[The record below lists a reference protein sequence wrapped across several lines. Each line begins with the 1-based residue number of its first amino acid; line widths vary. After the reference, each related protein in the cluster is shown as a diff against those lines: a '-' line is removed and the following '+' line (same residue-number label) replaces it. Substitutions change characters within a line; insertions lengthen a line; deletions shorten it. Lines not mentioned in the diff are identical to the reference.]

1 MSTVFVISTPNH
13 LCVQDKT
20 QRTHIATDGY
30 KNTARMSSPDAYA
43 LPEPALSEPDGR
55 GQTDLPAR
63 TAPAL
68 HPTLLFSQTFVGVE
82 CRDDELIGSDKQRET
97 RRKTGNEGNIFHV
110 SKDLLAAG
118 YSKSDSPQ
126 K

>member
-82 CRDDELIGSDKQRET
+82 CRFTSSRLLEKRLTSKVKFPVSALLKGST
-97 RRKTGNEGNIFHV
+97 RGN
-110 SKDLLAAG
+110 L
-118 YSKSDSPQ
+118 DSEPICGW
-126 K
+126 